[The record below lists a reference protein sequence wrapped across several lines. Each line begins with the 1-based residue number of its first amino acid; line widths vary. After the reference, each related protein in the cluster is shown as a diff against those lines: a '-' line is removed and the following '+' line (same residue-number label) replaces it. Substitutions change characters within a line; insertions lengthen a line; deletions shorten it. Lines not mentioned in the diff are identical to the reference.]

1 MLMEGIFFYQQTHE
15 GELQQQKTQDAIK
28 KAFQDAGITPFKDGQ
43 WKQYVETSFLA
54 KGSPA
59 ASHVLH
65 EVHKLQNKNAISAY
79 LFNSGLDDQNPEDWN
94 DHEVRMDLVVPDPS
108 DPSSDEE
115 GDSREG
121 EGGGEMEGTAQ
132 AVLIIPSPVVSSSEE
147 EEDLELDMEEEQE
160 EKKEASR
167 KRKKR

>member
-1 MLMEGIFFYQQTHE
+1 MRR
-15 GELQQQKTQDAIK
+15 
-28 KAFQDAGITPFKDGQ
+28 
-43 WKQYVETSFLA
+43 
-54 KGSPA
+54 
-59 ASHVLH
+59 
-65 EVHKLQNKNAISAY
+65 N
-79 LFNSGLDDQNPEDWN
+79 EDWN

-147 EEDLELDMEEEQE
+147 EEDLEHDMEEDQE

-167 KRKKR
+167 KRKRA